1 MPLKNLLSL
10 SISLLLSL
18 TAVNAQV
25 SEEARNRALDL
36 YNNSVA
42 LIKNGDFTAAETV
55 LAQAWRILPDDPNIL
70 CNYGL
75 ALMKMGKLQE
85 AKARLI
91 RGTQV
96 KPDYDLMWLNLGL
109 VQEGLGDLV
118 AAKASLQKFVAL
130 APHNP
135 YSDRI
140 KAHIP
145 EIDKLLASGVNPES
159 LNKPDYIDEL
169 SNDQK
174 QRWSANRMP
183 LKIYLK
189 PGDGVPGYKPGYGQA
204 LEAALQDWIRALDG
218 KMSIE
223 KVDNQ
228 NKADIVVKWTND
240 LKEGVN
246 RSEGGDVR
254 YSATAAGIDHADVT
268 LLTLD
273 PSPTVKLN
281 DSLVYWISLHELGHG
296 LGIVGHSRNP
306 GDIMYFSAPQKVDPQ
321 LSSRDIQTIRRLY
334 SEQLE
339 NWMTLNDQGI
349 KLMHEQKFDEAIA
362 KLEKA
367 LRLKPD
373 KAVIK
378 TNIITTEGNHALKL
392 MNENKL
398 DDVERHFARA
408 LDLEQEL
415 RDGNLPML
423 LNNYS
428 VFLSRTARADEI
440 NDLYQH
446 FGMKP
451 PKGLMASGNAPWQK
465 PHYTPLPT
473 GSDQATPDASAPDST
488 GGLENPSGVAG
499 EGGTPAGG
507 ESASTAQPTDNTTG
521 GDNSQTANPS
531 NTQLKPPVKPKLV
544 PAVAKSKSPVK
555 KPVTGAKPALT
566 KKPLADKATTD
577 KATTDK
583 PTTGKAATG
592 KAATGKAATGK
603 ATTGKATTGKAT
615 TGKVTTATPQAT
627 PVTPKPADTP
637 GTKKTIPAKKPAI
650 PAKPAPKKK

>member
-55 LAQAWRILPDDPNIL
+55 LAQAWRILPDDPNVL

-334 SEQLE
+334 SEDLE

-349 KLMHEQKFDEAIA
+349 KLMHEQKYDEALA

-367 LRLKPD
+367 LKLRPD

-392 MNENKL
+392 MTDNNL
-398 DDVERHFARA
+398 TDVERHFARA

-440 NDLYQH
+440 NDLYKH

-465 PHYTPLPT
+465 PQYIP
-473 GSDQATPDASAPDST
+473 
-488 GGLENPSGVAG
+488 V
-499 EGGTPAGG
+499 PAGG
-507 ESASTAQPTDNTTG
+507 EQASSPETTTDASSGPETTAIPSGENNGNGGESATSTQPAASTTG
-521 GDNSQTANPS
+521 GET
-531 NTQLKPPVKPKLV
+531 KPPHKEPAKPKVV
-544 PAVAKSKSPVK
+544 PALAKSKV
-555 KPVTGAKPALT
+555 
-566 KKPLADKATTD
+566 
-577 KATTDK
+577 
-583 PTTGKAATG
+583 
-592 KAATGKAATGK
+592 
-603 ATTGKATTGKAT
+603 
-615 TGKVTTATPQAT
+615 
-627 PVTPKPADTP
+627 
-637 GTKKTIPAKKPAI
+637 PAKKPIAGSKTASTRKPNTSKTATSKPGAKPLATNVVSKPAASTKATVAGPKTAVPGKKAAA
-650 PAKPAPKKK
+650 PAKPTAKKN